1 MINELLF
8 IFFFAKGTNVDIWI
22 CAFTA
27 LSLLT
32 KALHISH
39 VNFFPPKY
47 AFTFLPYFFRG
58 KMQTRV
64 YRKAQAP
71 LFSFCLSVLLL
82 LSVFTSAQLISH
94 S

>member
-1 MINELLF
+1 ML
-8 IFFFAKGTNVDIWI
+8 IFGFVPSQLYPFSG
-22 CAFTA
+22 F
-27 LSLLT
+27 LT
-32 KALHISH
+32 KALHVSH

-58 KMQTRV
+58 NMQTRV